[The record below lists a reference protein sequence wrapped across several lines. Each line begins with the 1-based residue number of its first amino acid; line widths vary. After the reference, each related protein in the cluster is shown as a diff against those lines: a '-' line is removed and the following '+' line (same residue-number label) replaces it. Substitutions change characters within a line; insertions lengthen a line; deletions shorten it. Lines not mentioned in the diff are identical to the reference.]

1 MVLYLPLIDVLAQLG
16 TRLLLAAGAVHGE
29 SGWLGFADLR
39 LILAAAVAT
48 LAVLLASLRP
58 MPALRWL
65 AVPAMVL
72 QALAW
77 ITLLTQAYQ
86 REQLPPPGTGVAML
100 LVWLG
105 LAWCLKTW
113 RAQWAVSDAGLKG
126 LHFGRVIA
134 PWLMLPPVIS
144 LNLMPWLVG
153 DYAIAQEMADSGW
166 VVEGMWPDYIA
177 AWAAIGLLFT
187 GLAQVRRAGWPLEP
201 LQTWYGRAVI
211 PLAALWSLLL
221 VVYWNLRQDGSMAP
235 LPYLPVLN
243 PLDLTTGFVA
253 LLLADLW
260 RLHGGQASDDQRR
273 LAVRASMALAFGWF
287 NLMLLR
293 TAAQFL
299 GLPYRF
305 EPLYQSQFVQAMLS
319 IVWTLCAFALMRY
332 AVRRLSKPLWMVGAA
347 LLGVVVLKLFVIDLS
362 NVGSVARIVSF
373 MGVGGLMLLI
383 GYLAPLPREEGK

>member
-1 MVLYLPLIDVLAQLG
+1 VWLIGLGVVLYLPLIDVLAQLG

-29 SGWLGFADLR
+29 SGWLGFADTAPHPGR
-39 LILAAAVAT
+39 GGRHPRRARWPACA
-48 LAVLLASLRP
+48 P

-105 LAWCLKTW
+105 LAWCLKSW

-177 AWAAIGLLFT
+177 AWAAIGLLFA

-260 RLHGGQASDDQRR
+260 RLHGATGQRR
-273 LAVRASMALAFGWF
+273 PAPAGR
-287 NLMLLR
+287 
-293 TAAQFL
+293 
-299 GLPYRF
+299 
-305 EPLYQSQFVQAMLS
+305 
-319 IVWTLCAFALMRY
+319 CA
-332 AVRRLSKPLWMVGAA
+332 RRWRWPSA
-347 LLGVVVLKLFVIDLS
+347 
-362 NVGSVARIVSF
+362 GST
-373 MGVGGLMLLI
+373 
-383 GYLAPLPREEGK
+383 